1 MYSTN
6 FFILMIFS
14 NLQSIDKAVN
24 VIFNRK
30 FLTFYDM
37 LTDKLIF
44 LNYLT
49 VSSSQLITHTALVE
63 IIVKVR

>member
-44 LNYLT
+44 IYYLT

>member
-1 MYSTN
+1 
-6 FFILMIFS
+6 MIFS

-44 LNYLT
+44 IYYLT

>member
-1 MYSTN
+1 
-6 FFILMIFS
+6 MIFS

-44 LNYLT
+44 IYYLT
-49 VSSSQLITHTALVE
+49 VTSSQLITHTALVE